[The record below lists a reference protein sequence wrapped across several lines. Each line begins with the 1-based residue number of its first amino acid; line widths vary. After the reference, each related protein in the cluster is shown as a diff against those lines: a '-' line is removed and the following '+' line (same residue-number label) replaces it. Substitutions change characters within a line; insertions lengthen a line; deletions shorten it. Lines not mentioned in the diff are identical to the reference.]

1 MLAHLK
7 VGKSF
12 LNSRHAF
19 EETNMHGHCKMALYG
34 KFYVTEREKSK
45 INLPLIFLLGCTI
58 KGNILI
64 INRSFERHN
73 HWRKVNDILWAKN
86 TPEF

>member
-1 MLAHLK
+1 MLSRLK

-45 INLPLIFLLGCTI
+45 INLPLIFLLDCTI

-64 INRSFERHN
+64 INISFERHN
-73 HWRKVNDILWAKN
+73 HWRRLAGLILG
-86 TPEF
+86 